1 MVHMKKSAK
10 MNMVASMAKV
20 ESLPAQTADEL
31 IYDLA
36 PSPATTAPAALPKA
50 APVPKATPTPAPVP
64 APEPVAASTTKI
76 PFTNQLTPE
85 TFLRLKQFECWGGME
100 IQDILEE
107 ALTAFFADKPEAD
120 RELPAKAK
128 DRLRKKLPNIK

>member
-1 MVHMKKSAK
+1 MKNTDNAKKSGK
-10 MNMVASMAKV
+10 VNMIANMAKV
-20 ESLPAQTADEL
+20 GPVPSQTADAL
-31 IYDLA
+31 IYDL
-36 PSPATTAPAALPKA
+36 PPAESTVALPVATESDLPKA
-50 APVPKATPTPAPVP
+50 KV
-64 APEPVAASTTKI
+64 

-107 ALTAFFADKPEAD
+107 ALTAFFNGKPEAD

-128 DRLRKKLPNIK
+128 DRLRKKLPNLK

>member
-1 MVHMKKSAK
+1 
-10 MNMVASMAKV
+10 MNMIANMAKV
-20 ESLPAQTADEL
+20 SSVPAQAADEL
-31 IYDLA
+31 IYGL
-36 PSPATTAPAALPKA
+36 PATTPPLPAER
-50 APVPKATPTPAPVP
+50 PV
-64 APEPVAASTTKI
+64 VAAIKI

-107 ALTAFFADKPEAD
+107 ALNAFFAGKPEAD

-128 DRLRKKLPNIK
+128 EKLRKKLPNL

>member
-1 MVHMKKSAK
+1 MKKSGK
-10 MNMVASMAKV
+10 VNMIANMAKV
-20 ESLPAQTADEL
+20 GPVPSQAADAL
-31 IYDLA
+31 IYDL
-36 PSPATTAPAALPKA
+36 PATESITAMPPVTAVVE
-50 APVPKATPTPAPVP
+50 VPKLKV
-64 APEPVAASTTKI
+64 

-107 ALTAFFADKPEAD
+107 ALTAFFQGKPEAD

-128 DRLRKKLPNIK
+128 DRLRKKLPNLK

>member
-1 MVHMKKSAK
+1 
-10 MNMVASMAKV
+10 MNMIANMAKV
-20 ESLPAQTADEL
+20 SSVPAQAADEL
-31 IYDLA
+31 IYGL
-36 PSPATTAPAALPKA
+36 PAAP
-50 APVPKATPTPAPVP
+50 PTVPAERPVP
-64 APEPVAASTTKI
+64 AVKI

-107 ALTAFFADKPEAD
+107 ALNAFFQGKPEAD

-128 DRLRKKLPNIK
+128 EKLRKKLPNL

>member
-1 MVHMKKSAK
+1 
-10 MNMVASMAKV
+10 MAKV
-20 ESLPAQTADEL
+20 NMIAHMAKASAMPAQAADEL
-31 IYDLA
+31 IYDLPVAA
-36 PSPATTAPAALPKA
+36 PSLPV
-50 APVPKATPTPAPVP
+50 PQEEPKATV
-64 APEPVAASTTKI
+64 KI

-107 ALTAFFADKPEAD
+107 ALNAFFKGKPEAN

-128 DRLRKKLPNIK
+128 EKLRKKLPNL

>member
-1 MVHMKKSAK
+1 MIA
-10 MNMVASMAKV
+10 NMAKAASV
-20 ESLPAQTADEL
+20 PAQAADEL
-31 IYDLA
+31 IYDL
-36 PSPATTAPAALPKA
+36 PAATSALPPER
-50 APVPKATPTPAPVP
+50 PVTGV
-64 APEPVAASTTKI
+64 KI

-107 ALTAFFADKPEAD
+107 ALNAFFQGKPEAD

-128 DRLRKKLPNIK
+128 EKLRKKLPNLQ

>member
-1 MVHMKKSAK
+1 MTNMKKTGK
-10 MNMVASMAKV
+10 VNMIGNMTKV
-20 ESLPAQTADEL
+20 ESVPAQAADAL
-31 IYDLA
+31 LYDL
-36 PSPATTAPAALPKA
+36 TT
-50 APVPKATPTPAPVP
+50 KATPSHGITTPLPTK
-64 APEPVAASTTKI
+64 EVAVAKV
-76 PFTNQLTPE
+76 PFTNQLTPD

-128 DRLRKKLPNIK
+128 EKLKKKLPNLR